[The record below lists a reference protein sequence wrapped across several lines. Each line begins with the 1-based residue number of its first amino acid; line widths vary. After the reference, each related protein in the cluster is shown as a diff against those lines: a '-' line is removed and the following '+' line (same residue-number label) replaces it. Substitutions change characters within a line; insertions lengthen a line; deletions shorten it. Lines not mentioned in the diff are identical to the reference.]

1 MVLQPVLEE
10 QNNRSAAYAALLNR
24 EGLCSGISNTTDRSK
39 IAYMMGSG
47 VMASNRKTLLP
58 TKEIPRL
65 DYAYYK
71 NSCHKRRSAKEAY
84 DALRDSAKMSGNSY
98 ELMKSIKSPT
108 ILECGSFRLIR

>member
-1 MVLQPVLEE
+1 MVLQPALEE

-24 EGLCSGISNTTDRSK
+24 EGLCSGISGTANRSK

-47 VMASNRKTLLP
+47 VMASNRKTLLL

-65 DYAYYK
+65 YYAYYK
-71 NSCHKRRSAKEAY
+71 NSCHRRCSAKETY
-84 DALRDSAKMSGNSY
+84 NALRESAKISGKSY